1 MEKSLD
7 FQALFGSPFRDNYGR
22 CYPYKV
28 FLRNGDMFIGLY
40 TGSSMNGEIFERIS
54 FKLIE
59 DLNEWVYNRDYI
71 GSKMINLKP
80 KEISEMVAFDESS
93 INENEL

>member
-7 FQALFGSPFRDNYGR
+7 FRALFGSPFRDNYGR

-40 TGSSMNGEIFERIS
+40 AGSSMNGEIFERIS

-59 DLNEWVYNRDYI
+59 DLNEWVNNRDYI
-71 GSKMINLKP
+71 GTKMINL
-80 KEISEMVAFDESS
+80 EIDE
-93 INENEL
+93 IKDILVYKDYFQEN